1 MRNRP
6 ATNGT
11 VHRND
16 LNSTDNIEA
25 SARFKRDH
33 RAVRYGRRHSGL
45 AIWFKLLATNSNSVC
60 RVGWRIACWY
70 LSPFTTELIA
80 ALALALAERS

>member
-25 SARFKRDH
+25 SPGFKRDL

-45 AIWFKLLATNSNSVC
+45 AIWFKLRATNSNSAC
-60 RVGWRIACWY
+60 RAGWRIACWS
-70 LSPFTTELIA
+70 LSPFTAELIA
-80 ALALALAERS
+80 AFAVTLAVRS